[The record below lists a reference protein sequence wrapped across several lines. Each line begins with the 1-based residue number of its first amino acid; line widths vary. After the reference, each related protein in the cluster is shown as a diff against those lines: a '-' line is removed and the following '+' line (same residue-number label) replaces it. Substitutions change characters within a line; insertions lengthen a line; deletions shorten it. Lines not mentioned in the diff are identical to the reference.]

1 MGIARIS
8 LLGSN
13 EITEVQFFRKE
24 NKTGAH
30 PFITTPAEI
39 DTNDQSAR
47 STTSHSLHN
56 ETEFAKSPYYWKER
70 RLSKKAKLN

>member
-13 EITEVQFFRKE
+13 EITEVHFFRNE

-39 DTNDQSAR
+39 DTKDQSANMLYTIFYHVVA
-47 STTSHSLHN
+47 STP
-56 ETEFAKSPYYWKER
+56 AV
-70 RLSKKAKLN
+70 KKIIFWFCMYFKI